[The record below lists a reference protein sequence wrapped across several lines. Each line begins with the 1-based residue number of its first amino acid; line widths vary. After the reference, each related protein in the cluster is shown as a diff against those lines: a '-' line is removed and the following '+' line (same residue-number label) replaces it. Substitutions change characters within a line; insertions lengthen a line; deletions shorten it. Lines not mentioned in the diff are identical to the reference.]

1 MKNVH
6 IVFSYDGSKFVGYQ
20 IQNEGRTVQEE
31 LIKAVEKINGEKT
44 KIDASGRTD
53 RGVHALEQN
62 ACFKTTRTMQESEWL
77 KALNGLLPDDIY
89 IKSVV
94 FEKEDFHP
102 RFDVKQK
109 TYLYKINLGEY
120 NPFERDYV
128 YQLNKNID
136 LDKFIQA
143 SKLFIGKHD
152 FRCFCA
158 NEDAVDYSFER

>member
-62 ACFKTTRTMQESEWL
+62 ACFKTTRTRKTETVTRAAKVGKTET
-77 KALNGLLPDDIY
+77 
-89 IKSVV
+89 VV
-94 FEKEDFHP
+94 
-102 RFDVKQK
+102 RTARVGK
-109 TYLYKINLGEY
+109 TKTIT
-120 NPFERDYV
+120 
-128 YQLNKNID
+128 
-136 LDKFIQA
+136 
-143 SKLFIGKHD
+143 
-152 FRCFCA
+152 
-158 NEDAVDYSFER
+158 

>member
-31 LIKAVEKINGEKT
+31 LMKAVEKINGEKT

-62 ACFKTTRTMQESEWL
+62 ACFKTDRTMQEFEWL
-77 KALNGLLPDDIY
+77 KALNGLLPDDIH

-102 RFDVKQK
+102 RFDVKRK
-109 TYLYKINLGEY
+109 TRRSAGFLLFHTNEYLSLRSGILCQG
-120 NPFERDYV
+120 V
-128 YQLNKNID
+128 WC
-136 LDKFIQA
+136 
-143 SKLFIGKHD
+143 IGLAIISNCLL
-152 FRCFCA
+152 RIR
-158 NEDAVDYSFER
+158 AVK